1 MPFLAK
7 MTKMPLVNPGLT
19 KGQNPHK
26 TSFLLC
32 TNHNRPRQQYIVK
45 FFFFEKY
52 LVPRFIASHKNNYI
66 YVDIVFCLL
75 SICVSDPEKF
85 ENIIFSP

>member
-1 MPFLAK
+1 MK
-7 MTKMPLVNPGLT
+7 K
-19 KGQNPHK
+19 K
-26 TSFLLC
+26 
-32 TNHNRPRQQYIVK
+32 I
-45 FFFFEKY
+45 EKY